1 MRMNTYSF
9 NLYDEVCRYYE
20 ETEEDKGI
28 YLRDTIS
35 VYRGCESLRK
45 PRKGRRS

>member
-1 MRMNTYSF
+1 MMTYNQS
-9 NLYDEVCRYYE
+9 LYDEICRYYE

-35 VYRGCESLRK
+35 VYRRCESLRNS
-45 PRKGRRS
+45 RKGQRS